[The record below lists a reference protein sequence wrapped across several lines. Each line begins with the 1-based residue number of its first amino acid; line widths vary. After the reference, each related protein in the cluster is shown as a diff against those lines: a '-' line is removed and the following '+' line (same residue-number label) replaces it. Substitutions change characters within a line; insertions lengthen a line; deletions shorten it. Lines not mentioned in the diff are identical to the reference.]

1 LIKSYY
7 FVAGAFYLPFSVAV
21 VALGSVVVVVA
32 LGSVVVVVA
41 LGSVVVAVSVLLAV
55 ESAALS
61 PPSSFLAPPQEAR
74 ENTNA
79 RTNKRFKNFMV
90 EMF

>member
-1 LIKSYY
+1 LRKSYY
-7 FVAGAFYLPFSVAV
+7 FLAGAVTV
-21 VALGSVVVVVA
+21 VALGSVVVVS
-32 LGSVVVVVA
+32 LGSVVVVA
-41 LGSVVVAVSVLLAV
+41 LGSVTVVVSVLVAE
-55 ESAALS
+55 ESVLPS
-61 PPSSFLAPPQEAR
+61 PAGAFSVLLQEAR

>member
-7 FVAGAFYLPFSVAV
+7 FVAGAFSLSVSVAV
-21 VALGSVVVVVA
+21 VALDSVVVVA
-32 LGSVVVVVA
+32 LGSVVVVA
-41 LGSVVVAVSVLLAV
+41 LGSVVVAVSVLFSL
-55 ESAALS
+55 SAGFSVL
-61 PPSSFLAPPQEAR
+61 PPQEAR